1 MIQYKT
7 ALAITIAIKQTS
19 IDRLYKELGLESLS
33 DRRWSCRPFFF
44 HKIIQRL
51 LPSYPQNYHNVV
63 REETY
68 ITCST
73 TQNKIKPIPARTKVL
88 ENSFFPNC
96 IKESSKLNNKI
107 KNTESIS
114 KLKATVLN

>member
-51 LPSYPQNYHNVV
+51 LPSHPQNYHNVV

-73 TQNKIKPIPARTKVL
+73 TQNKIKPIPARTKAL

-96 IKESSKLNNKI
+96 IKESGKLNNKI

-114 KLKATVLN
+114 NLKATVLN

>member
-1 MIQYKT
+1 MIQYKA

-51 LPSYPQNYHNVV
+51 LPSHPQNYHNVV

-73 TQNKIKPIPARTKVL
+73 TQNKIKPIPARTKAL
-88 ENSFFPNC
+88 ENSFFQIALRKGVN
-96 IKESSKLNNKI
+96 S
-107 KNTESIS
+107 TT
-114 KLKATVLN
+114 KLKIQNQ